1 MVYTIFIFWVVS
13 SVGFRAKDY
22 INYYMENIIFKCEFC
37 GREFGTKN
45 ACNSH
50 RSKCKQNL
58 NAKPKSEKWLEAMH
72 KRKGHG
78 TNQYIKAKELGI
90 EVPEE
95 QKAHPKSWL
104 GRTHTEE
111 QKRKISE
118 SMKKAHADGR
128 AHNIGE
134 CRWNNK
140 PSYPEQWFMKV
151 LKNEFGFEKG
161 KDYTME
167 LPFHRFSLDF
177 AWPNKKIC
185 IEIDGEQHERFQEQ
199 KSRDIEKDKL
209 LKEEG
214 WKELRKSWKEIF
226 NNPKDF
232 IKEVNIL
239 LG

>member
-1 MVYTIFIFWVVS
+1 
-13 SVGFRAKDY
+13 
-22 INYYMENIIFKCEFC
+22 MENIIFKCEFC

-50 RSKCKQNL
+50 KGKCKKNP

-72 KRKGHG
+72 KRKRHG
-78 TNQYIKAKELGI
+78 ANQYTKAKELGI

-104 GRTHTEE
+104 GKKHTEE

-118 SMKKAHADGR
+118 SMKKAHAEGR

-140 PSYPEQWFMKV
+140 HSYPEQWFIKV
-151 LKNEFGFEKG
+151 LKNEFDLEKN
-161 KDYTME
+161 KDYKME
-167 LPFHRFSLDF
+167 FPFHKFYLDF
-177 AWPNKKIC
+177 AWVDKKFC

-199 KSRDIEKDKL
+199 KDRDIEKDKL

-214 WKELRKSWKEIF
+214 WMELRKPWKEIF
-226 NNPKDF
+226 NNPKSF
-232 IKEVNIL
+232 IEEVKNL
-239 LG
+239 LGRC